1 MNPSDNKNPHTLANE
16 ATRELAAFSSALRF
30 EDLPSEVVAMA
41 RTCVLDTLGCCLFGA
56 TLTSVGKLAALVA
69 DENCGGQSAVFGL
82 PLRTSASNAALINA
96 ASAHAFQLDEIHI
109 EATLHPG
116 SLAVP
121 AALALAE
128 AHGGLSGRE
137 LIAAIVAGYEVG
149 LRVGLT
155 AKGGMF
161 ARGFHNQGTTGVFVA
176 AATAAR
182 LLQLDAKQTQHA
194 LGLAGSQAAGLMA
207 VQEGAMAK
215 GFHSGRAAQSGVY
228 AAKLARLGYTGIPDV
243 LEAQYGGF
251 LSSLVGDCPHAAL
264 TADLGAR
271 WEILKVGFKPAPA
284 SNGSITA
291 MAALDE
297 IMRRH
302 QLSAG
307 DIESVTA
314 HVSTNTLHHC
324 GWEYDPAK
332 VQGVLAA
339 QMNLRYGMAVMALE
353 RCATVAQFTE
363 GKMRDPI
370 IFDFVRRVKVEL
382 EPAFDAGGGKHRVAC
397 RAVVVCRNGVRHEA
411 QVLFRK
417 GSHEDPM
424 AAAEIEEKF
433 TDLADKT
440 VSASIARRIVDTVS
454 KLDRLDNSNALTQLL
469 EVRAAG
475 Q

>member
-1 MNPSDNKNPHTLANE
+1 LSKPNTHVPGAMAAG
-16 ATRELAAFSSALRF
+16 ATRQLSEFSSALRF
-30 EDLPSEVVAMA
+30 DQLPAAVVDKAK
-41 RTCVLDTLGCCLFGA
+41 TCVLDTLGCCIFGA
-56 TLTSVGKLAALVA
+56 TLASMRKLAAMVSE
-69 DENCGGQSAVFGL
+69 ENCASQSAVFGF
-82 PLRTSASNAALINA
+82 PFRTSASHAALINA

-121 AALALAE
+121 AALAVAE
-128 AHGGLSGRE
+128 AGGGIAGRE

-149 LRVGLT
+149 IRVGLA

-176 AATAAR
+176 AAAAAR
-182 LLQLDAKQTQHA
+182 ALRLDAAQTQHA
-194 LGLAGSQAAGLMA
+194 LGIAGSQAAGLMA
-207 VQEGAMAK
+207 VQEGAMTK

-243 LEAQYGGF
+243 LETSYGGF
-251 LSSLVGDCPHAAL
+251 LSSLVGDCPLDAL
-264 TADLGAR
+264 TAELGGR

-291 MAALDE
+291 MAALDD

-302 QLSAG
+302 ALAAD

-332 VQGVLAA
+332 IQGVLAA

-353 RCATVAQFTE
+353 RRATVAQFTE
-363 GKMRDPI
+363 AKMRDPAI
-370 IFDFVRRVKVEL
+370 LDFVRRVRVEL

-397 RAVVVCRNGVRHEA
+397 RAVVVCRNGARHEA
-411 QVLFRK
+411 QVLYRK

-424 AAAEIEEKF
+424 SAAEIGDKF
-433 TDLADKT
+433 MDLAGKT
-440 VSASIARRIVDTVS
+440 VKPESAQRIADTVA
-454 KLDRLDNSNALTQLL
+454 KLERLDNSNELTQLL
-469 EVRAAG
+469 VTPG
-475 Q
+475 QG